1 MVLNGTEIQSLSLTV
16 QMANAPCVRW

>member
-1 MVLNGTEIQSLSLTV
+1 MVLNGTEIQSLSLAV